1 MTTSRISRALGL
13 LALLAASAAQATP
26 IASSC
31 ALTDIAGGLA
41 TDCLGYAKDIDSLSS
56 LQSLVG
62 QSTWHGMT
70 LTGLTQYK
78 DNSVGVGSDTTLF
91 DLRQAGA
98 DASQGTVTFLQSIV
112 GPAVLTLKGGPNW
125 AAYYLPNG
133 AAAGT
138 IIRFD
143 IPGVQGAGLSHASV
157 YTAAR
162 PTTSPPAPSAPEPS
176 GLALVLL
183 ALAGAAGS
191 TLRRRHR
198 G

>member
-1 MTTSRISRALGL
+1 M
-13 LALLAASAAQATP
+13 ASN
-26 IASSC
+26 C

-41 TDCLGYAKDIDSLSS
+41 TDCLGYAKNIDSLSS

-62 QSTWHGMT
+62 DSTWHGMT

-78 DNSVGVGSDTTLF
+78 DNAVGAGSDTTLF
-91 DLRQAGA
+91 DLQQAGA
-98 DASQGTVTFLQSIV
+98 DTSQGTVTFLQSIT

-133 AAAGT
+133 ALAGT
-138 IIRFD
+138 TIRFD
-143 IPGVQGAGLSHASV
+143 IPGAQGAGLSHASV
-157 YTAAR
+157 YTAAT
-162 PTTSPPAPSAPEPS
+162 PFSPPPLNLVPEPA

-183 ALAGAAGS
+183 ALSGAAAGMLHS
-191 TLRRRHR
+191 RRR